1 MSRGIQTPN
10 PHISLFSTLTR
21 RPASIPAESSMT
33 SLLRHTAQNC
43 SAVCCATLLLSAFC
57 GCQSLP
63 QTFPAGTL
71 TTAELAAL
79 KSEDRTAEGVSESG
93 EVPDFDLPTA
103 VSVPAQVAAAES
115 VPSTNPEVASPS
127 SNSIAPEKLPSVVAA
142 ADIAQPPAASPS
154 AASSVDD
161 TKSALSRDS
170 VSQTDSVSPAAD
182 SAPPMT
188 TSATNTTPVT
198 TAAGSSSAPV
208 AADTPATTPD
218 MPENSAADTRQL
230 AQADAGTRTDTPLAT
245 LKPPGD
251 PAVSPSSGPL
261 QFAMKPPGALLWTT
275 VGKTAG
281 GRSFQVATSGEE
293 GFHTLIIG
301 SAVGHEPAA
310 IQLTERLAAHLNENS
325 LILGGFRTTLLRTL
339 NPDGQAILKPVNGNG
354 DNVNRGFP
362 TSAGTDTSAGIP
374 EVAFLL
380 NMLADQKPQRVIHL
394 RTIPGTRAAIG
405 SDKSCRQ
412 LVQQVAEAAE
422 LKQFAFPKD
431 VNQGTLEFYLA
442 SLTKTQV
449 ITLAIPAELTADAA
463 WDQFEDVLLNLIQQ
477 YPVETPGGQQQAA
490 GLSDR

>member
-1 MSRGIQTPN
+1 
-10 PHISLFSTLTR
+10 
-21 RPASIPAESSMT
+21 MT
-33 SLLRHTAQNC
+33 SLLRHTAQNR
-43 SAVCCATLLLSAFC
+43 SAACCVTLLLTAFC

-63 QTFPAGTL
+63 QTFPTGNL

-79 KSEDRTAEGVSESG
+79 KSEDRAAEGVRESG

-103 VSVPAQVAAAES
+103 ASVPAQVAAAEG
-115 VPSTNPEVASPS
+115 VPSTNPEVASPN
-127 SNSIAPEKLPSVVAA
+127 SNSIAPEKLPAAVAA

-161 TKSALSRDS
+161 TKSALSQDS
-170 VSQTDSVSPAAD
+170 ATQTDSVSPAAD
-182 SAPPMT
+182 SAPPIPP
-188 TSATNTTPVT
+188 SATNTTPVT

-208 AADTPATTPD
+208 ATDTPATTPD
-218 MPENSAADTRQL
+218 MPETSAADTRQL

-245 LKPPGD
+245 LTPPGD
-251 PAVSPSSGPL
+251 PAVSPSSGAL
-261 QFAMKPPGALLWTT
+261 QFAMKPPGALLWTS

-362 TSAGTDTSAGIP
+362 TIGGTDTSAGIP

-394 RTIPGTRAAIG
+394 RTIPGKRAAIG

-422 LKQFAFPKD
+422 LKQFAFPED

-463 WDQFEDVLLNLIQQ
+463 WAQFEDVLLNLIQQ
-477 YPVETPGGQQQAA
+477 YPVETPRGQQQAA

>member
-1 MSRGIQTPN
+1 
-10 PHISLFSTLTR
+10 
-21 RPASIPAESSMT
+21 MT
-33 SLLRHTAQNC
+33 SLLRHTAQNR
-43 SAVCCATLLLSAFC
+43 SAACCATLLLTAFC

-63 QTFPAGTL
+63 QTFPTGNL
-71 TTAELAAL
+71 TTAQFAAL
-79 KSEDRTAEGVSESG
+79 QSADRAAAANTASD
-93 EVPDFDLPTA
+93 EVPDFDMP
-103 VSVPAQVAAAES
+103 PAAASAEVAAAQPL
-115 VPSTNPEVASPS
+115 PSTKPEVRSANGS
-127 SNSIAPEKLPSVVAA
+127 SSALENRPTEVSA

-154 AASSVDD
+154 VAVSVDD
-161 TKSALSRDS
+161 ANTAMPQDSAR
-170 VSQTDSVSPAAD
+170 QTASASPAAD
-182 SAPPMT
+182 SALSMP
-188 TSATNTTPVT
+188 TSVTNTTPVT
-198 TAAGSSSAPV
+198 TATGSSEAQV
-208 AADTPATTPD
+208 AADTPATKPD
-218 MPENSAADTRQL
+218 MPTTSATETPQL
-230 AQADAGTRTDTPLAT
+230 AQADAGTRTDTPIAT

-293 GFHTLIIG
+293 GFHTLIVG

-362 TSAGTDTSAGIP
+362 ASAGTDASAAIP

-394 RTIPGTRAAIG
+394 RTIPGKRGAIG
-405 SDKSCRQ
+405 SDKSCRP

-422 LKQFAFPKD
+422 LKQFAFPED
-431 VNQGTLEFYLA
+431 VNEGTLEFYLA
-442 SLTKTQV
+442 SLTRTQI

-463 WDQFEDVLLNLIQQ
+463 WAQFEDVLLNLIQQ
-477 YPVETPGGQQQAA
+477 NLVETPRGQQQAA